1 MAYRPKFRKSFGFYQ
16 RESERGDASKITL
29 FRSIKNLPAKAKLYT
44 VAYNLSSLGAF
55 IPGGLGA
62 AMVAPYFI
70 GNVWNSISALQKGLK
85 GDIGAA
91 LSRGRFLGGAGALN
105 KY

>member
-16 RESERGDASKITL
+16 KESERGDASRITM

-70 GNVWNSISALQKGLK
+70 GNIWEQ
-85 GDIGAA
+85 
-91 LSRGRFLGGAGALN
+91 RFCSS
-105 KY
+105 KRFKRRYQCCIK